1 MNYELRAYIGLS
13 RIKNTIDRDSN
24 RLVKKYGL
32 SLAQF
37 AVMEALFHKGDM
49 CVGEVREV
57 ILSSSGTMPVI
68 VRNLKK
74 KSLLLSYKDEEDKR
88 KEMLSLTD
96 KGRDLISEVFPEN
109 KEIIEGYFE
118 NLSKKE
124 IRDFI
129 KLLQKMKV

>member
-88 KEMLSLTD
+88 KEILSLTD

-109 KEIIEGYFE
+109 KEIIKGYFE

>member
-109 KEIIEGYFE
+109 KEIIKGYFE

>member
-13 RIKNTIDRDSN
+13 RIKNAIDRDSN

-49 CVGEVREV
+49 CVGDVREV

-74 KSLLLSYKDEEDKR
+74 KSLLLSYKNEEDKR

-109 KEIIEGYFE
+109 KKIIEGYFE

-129 KLLQKMKV
+129 KFLQKMEV

>member
-1 MNYELRAYIGLS
+1 MNYELRAYIGIS

-109 KEIIEGYFE
+109 KEIIKGYFE